1 MFRASESL
9 SPFDYTLFSN
19 ILSEWESSSFLSS
32 CFSIWQKYALSDN
45 TPILTSLHVL
55 SFNVRG
61 FDLRWQEVLLLTSSF
76 KFDILILLETGST
89 DISLCQRAFP
99 NFMVYYQKGENRN
112 GGVLVLARVG
122 LQVIKVD
129 CKLPNVCV
137 IDIKADEELRVLG
150 VYASDSRSW
159 SWDEL
164 SPFVSNKCVLF
175 GDFNVDLDQDSSKAE
190 KLLRWADK
198 NSLAPFVPNT
208 PTSLRS
214 NRVIDYAFA
223 YGVNINIQTYKSNTT
238 SDHLP
243 IFSVI
248 PFSTKQNLLDIN
260 IHWKVFSLFT
270 DYAHSFW
277 EEIWGEGSM
286 DEIYKDYIRF
296 LYLLRARCTLTFPLD
311 RYRTAIPAGLRSF
324 MSYVRALSFRQLKTR
339 NPALKNKVSF
349 FKKIVRKEL
358 KYLRSHQL
366 STMLHLRNT
375 SAPISVSFWSKTKR
389 YL

>member
-1 MFRASESL
+1 MEKLGKRNNFLFRASESL

-32 CFSIWQKYALSDN
+32 IWQKYALSDN

-61 FDLRWQEVLLLTSSF
+61 FDLQWQEVLLLTSSF

-99 NFMVYYQKGENRN
+99 NFMIYYQKGENRN
-112 GGVLVLARVG
+112 GGVLVLVRVG

-137 IDIKADEELRVLG
+137 IDIKADKELCMLG

-159 SWDEL
+159 SWDAL
-164 SPFVSNKCVLF
+164 SPFVSIKGILF
-175 GDFNVDLDQDSSKAE
+175 GDFNVDLDQDSTKAE

-198 NSLAPFVPNT
+198 NSLAPFVPDT

-214 NRVIDYAFA
+214 NRVIDYAFV

-243 IFSVI
+243 TLSVI
-248 PFSTKQNLLDIN
+248 PFSAKQNLLGIN

-270 DYAHSFW
+270 DYPYSSW
-277 EEIWGEGSM
+277 KEIWDKGSM
-286 DEIYKDYIRF
+286 DEIYKDHIRF

-311 RYRTAIPAGLRSF
+311 RYRTAIPPELRLF
-324 MSYVRALSFRQLKTR
+324 MSYVRALSFRQLKTG
-339 NPALKNKVSF
+339 NPALKNYVF
-349 FKKIVRKEL
+349 F
-358 KYLRSHQL
+358 
-366 STMLHLRNT
+366 
-375 SAPISVSFWSKTKR
+375 
-389 YL
+389 